1 MEKLRDAGL
10 IGTITWPQV
19 NSGTI
24 KWPEIYALLFTE
36 NIVKSLQNYILVFL
50 RIQNRLSRCLFGE
63 MIRGFDLSSELLGIV
78 PFSKYALWKHKVEK
92 AATLWV

>member
-1 MEKLRDAGL
+1 MEKLRDDGL
-10 IGTITWPQV
+10 TGTITWPQV

-24 KWPEIYALLFTE
+24 KWPEIYALLFTY
-36 NIVKSLQNYILVFL
+36 NIVKTLQNYILMFI

-63 MIRGFDLSSELLGIV
+63 MIRGFGVSSEILGIV